1 MSARRGARLGVRLL
15 ASLALAFTA
24 GACGVHSARA
34 VGVSATSEV
43 DRFVEAVPFG
53 RIELGQVFADSARG
67 NRLAD
72 SLYQLQPDETSG
84 IASLTLHLMPD
95 RRITVIDVAYGPQ
108 RRYADEVAQARGR
121 LGNPSRTHTDDD
133 GSQYTTWQ
141 DARTRFELVGR
152 VFNNRSTVT
161 GRLTDLLLGR

>member
-1 MSARRGARLGVRLL
+1 MKARGLARLL
-15 ASLALAFTA
+15 ASLGCAALA
-24 GACGVHSARA
+24 GGCGVHTARP

-53 RIELGQVFADSARG
+53 RIELGQIFADSTRG

-72 SLYQLQPDETSG
+72 TLYQLLPDAASG
-84 IASLTLHLMPD
+84 IAALTLHLTPD
-95 RRITVIDVAYGPQ
+95 RRITVIDVAYGPD
-108 RRYADEVAQARGR
+108 RRYADEVAHARGR
-121 LGNPSRTHTDDD
+121 LGNPSRTRTDDD

>member
-1 MSARRGARLGVRLL
+1 MKRLL
-15 ASLALAFTA
+15 LALLVV
-24 GACGVHSARA
+24 GCSVHTARA
-34 VGVSATSEV
+34 VGVAETSGV
-43 DRFVEAVPFG
+43 DRSVEAAPFG
-53 RIELGQVFADSARG
+53 RVELGQYFADSTRG

-72 SLYQLQPDETSG
+72 SLYQLLPDPSSG
-84 IASLTLHLMPD
+84 ISTLTLHLAAD
-95 RRITVIDVAYGPQ
+95 RRITTIDVAYGPE
-108 RRYADEVAQARGR
+108 RRYADEVARARGR

-133 GSQYTTWQ
+133 GSQYTVWQ

>member
-1 MSARRGARLGVRLL
+1 MRARGVARLL
-15 ASLALAFTA
+15 AALASGALA
-24 GACGVHSARA
+24 GACGVHTARA
-34 VGVSATSEV
+34 VGVSATAEV
-43 DRFVEAVPFG
+43 DRFVEAPPFG
-53 RIELGQVFADSARG
+53 RIELGQIFADSARG

-72 SLYQLQPDETSG
+72 SLYQLLPDAASG
-84 IASLTLHLMPD
+84 IASLTLHLTPD
-95 RRITVIDVAYGPQ
+95 RRVTVIDLAYGPE
-108 RRYADEVAQARGR
+108 RRYADEVAHARGR